1 MYTMSD
7 EAIRPIALPPAIHG
21 PAPRLDTVNEVETIL
36 RKAAATGQP
45 PLSLAEIGR
54 RMQAKAVR
62 HHTVRTA
69 VDALKRFNLV
79 AEGSKG
85 VLWVVN
91 DDPAFWTRPTV
102 RLR

>member
-1 MYTMSD
+1 MKD
-7 EAIRPIALPPAIHG
+7 GAIQPIAPPPAIDG
-21 PAPRLDTVNEVETIL
+21 PAPRLDTVNEIETIL
-36 RKAAATGQP
+36 RRAAAAGEP

-54 RMQAKAVR
+54 RMHAKSVR
-62 HHTVRTA
+62 HRTIRTA
-69 VDALKRFNLV
+69 VEALKRFNLV

-91 DDPAFWTRPTV
+91 DDPAFWKRPTV